1 MHSTCLTSSF
11 AVQGKDTKMKP
22 YSLEGMKGKIWW
34 ANFILIYL
42 TYPYAQLCP
51 DPLIEERRVREYSG
65 SEFSSIYSYFFLFF
79 FSSYCS
85 GPQGIKHHLTFFS
98 GMSKGVS
105 SNRVLANSLPLQLS
119 NVILSDLSLLFF
131 CLKSELFLEAKIR
144 LTDIKLLKYG
154 YIPYYHKKYFL
165 V

>member
-1 MHSTCLTSSF
+1 MVLN
-11 AVQGKDTKMKP
+11 
-22 YSLEGMKGKIWW
+22 SLQ
-34 ANFILIYL
+34 FIV
-42 TYPYAQLCP
+42 T
-51 DPLIEERRVREYSG
+51 
-65 SEFSSIYSYFFLFF
+65 FFFF

-144 LTDIKLLKYG
+144 LTDVKLLKYG